1 MFAVSLSVFNCQYC
15 LLKDLLDPYSSR
27 KEETGYLSKKRNLK
41 LLCSFQGIPAW
52 KTRQTT
58 ALYKHSRSKD
68 FRTYAWV
75 NTLCNVCT
83 VNPAF
88 SRTMVLTLRVC
99 MPWKL
104 PNFPKSQLLCQS
116 YCVVIPKGLNDGQG
130 LWGNELFQIAM
141 NSFEFCSI
149 VQSWGKI
156 FQTWKQ
162 DRRVWFTS
170 HLPLPFLATL

>member
-27 KEETGYLSKKRNLK
+27 KEETGYPSRKRKLK
-41 LLCSFQGIPAW
+41 LLYFFQGIPAW
-52 KTRQTT
+52 KTRQPT
-58 ALYKHSRSKD
+58 ALHKHSRSKD

-75 NTLCNVCT
+75 NILRNVCT

-104 PNFPKSQLLCQS
+104 PNFPKSQLLCS
-116 YCVVIPKGLNDGQG
+116 VVIPIGLNDGQR

-149 VQSWGKI
+149 IQSWGKI